1 MFARNQTQLMLPQ
14 DNVITSFL
22 CKKLG
27 HNHLR
32 IAGEYW
38 HIEKLVALQCMM
50 LKEAPNLQEGLL
62 WWSKSVS
69 LFDRRLY
76 VTFQHGDAQIHLQVE
91 CRTADMPNW
100 AESVFG
106 LLKMQLEMLEL
117 SESIQ
122 VQVQVHANNPLAA
135 DIFLEETRDSKTSSS
150 VFELVKH
157 VYLLLS
163 HQPIEQPELLSVLN
177 ALFIKNSNYALKL
190 EQAARQLGVSKR
202 TLQRRLQEKQVSY
215 SQCVDFAKRK
225 QALTLLADTQL
236 TTQQI
241 AYQLGYEE
249 PSNFHRTFRRWY
261 PFSPMQYR
269 QQCLDNRTQLNQQPI
284 RLYYAKANTFDD
296 NHIDQPVGK
305 IWMEVDNIA
314 FEKVV
319 SVECRDRDGAWRR
332 YPAFF
337 ERFLSHGTE
346 LWATTELPVAHPLT
360 FRLCYEVDGERYIEN
375 NHQRDYVVS
384 KGLLIGATEYIVPTR
399 QLINIGAQYTLFV
412 ELACRLENVARI
424 DCYADDDPTPHAMRL
439 TQHSLHYACWV
450 LQLSLTQTAKQCRF
464 RLYDES
470 DNELAKE
477 HYPIQYPIVQPLN

>member
-1 MFARNQTQLMLPQ
+1 MFARNQTQLMLLQ

-76 VTFQHGDAQIHLQVE
+76 VTLQHGDAQIHLQVE

-106 LLKMQLEMLEL
+106 LLKMQLETLEL

-122 VQVQVHANNPLAA
+122 VQVHANNPLTA
-135 DIFLEETRDSKTSSS
+135 DIFLKETRDSKTSSS

-202 TLQRRLQEKQVSY
+202 TLQRRLQEKQMSY

-269 QQCLDNRTQLNQQPI
+269 QQCLDNRTHLNNQPI
-284 RLYYAKANTFDD
+284 RLYYAKANTLAD
-296 NHIDQPVGK
+296 NDIDQPVGK

-399 QLINIGAQYTLFV
+399 QLIQLGTQYTLFV
-412 ELACRLENVARI
+412 ELACRLKDVAKI
-424 DCYADDDPTPHAMRL
+424 DCYVGDAPALHAMSQ
-439 TQHSLHYACWV
+439 TQNAEDYTCWA
-450 LQLSLTQTAKQCRF
+450 LQLPLTQTAKQCRF
-464 RLYDES
+464 RLYDHS
-470 DNELAKE
+470 GNELAKD
-477 HYPIQYPIVQPLN
+477 HYPIQYPIVQPLS

>member
-1 MFARNQTQLMLPQ
+1 MLPQ

-50 LKEAPNLQEGLL
+50 LREAPNLQEGLL

-76 VTFQHGDAQIHLQVE
+76 VTLQHGDAQIHLQVE
-91 CRTADMPNW
+91 CRTADKPSW
-100 AESVFG
+100 AESVFS

-122 VQVQVHANNPLAA
+122 VQVHANNPLAA
-135 DIFLEETRDSKTSSS
+135 DIFLEETQDSKTSSN
-150 VFELVKH
+150 VFDLVKH

-202 TLQRRLQEKQVSY
+202 TLQRRLQEKQMSY

-384 KGLLIGATEYIVPTR
+384 KGLLIGAAEYIVPTR
-399 QLINIGAQYTLFV
+399 QLINIGAQYTLFI

-450 LQLSLTQTAKQCRF
+450 LQLSLTQTAKHCRF

-477 HYPIQYPIVQPLN
+477 HYPIQYPFVQPLN

>member
-76 VTFQHGDAQIHLQVE
+76 VTLQHGDAQIHLQVE
-91 CRTADMPNW
+91 CRTADKPSW
-100 AESVFG
+100 AESVFS

-122 VQVQVHANNPLAA
+122 VQVHANNPLAA
-135 DIFLEETRDSKTSSS
+135 DIFLEETQDSKTSSN
-150 VFELVKH
+150 VFDLVKH

-202 TLQRRLQEKQVSY
+202 TLQRRLQEKQMSY

-384 KGLLIGATEYIVPTR
+384 KGLLIGAAEYIVPTR
-399 QLINIGAQYTLFV
+399 QLINIGAQYTLFI

-439 TQHSLHYACWV
+439 TKHSLHYACWV

-470 DNELAKE
+470 GNELAKE

>member
-122 VQVQVHANNPLAA
+122 VQVHANNPLAA

-150 VFELVKH
+150 VFDLVKH
-157 VYLLLS
+157 VYFLLS

-202 TLQRRLQEKQVSY
+202 TLQRRLQEKQMSY

-346 LWATTELPVAHPLT
+346 LWATTELPVAYPLN

-384 KGLLIGATEYIVPTR
+384 KGLLIGAAEYIVPTR

-424 DCYADDDPTPHAMRL
+424 DGYVDDDPTPHAMRL
-439 TQHSLHYACWV
+439 TKHSLHYACWV

>member
-76 VTFQHGDAQIHLQVE
+76 VTLQHGDAQIHLQVE

-106 LLKMQLEMLEL
+106 LLKMQLETLEL

-122 VQVQVHANNPLAA
+122 VQVQASNPLAA
-135 DIFLEETRDSKTSSS
+135 DIFLGETRDSKTSSS

-202 TLQRRLQEKQVSY
+202 TLQRRLQEKQMSY

-269 QQCLDNRTQLNQQPI
+269 QQCLDNRTHLNNQPI
-284 RLYYAKANTFDD
+284 RLYYAKANTLAD
-296 NHIDQPVGK
+296 NDIDQPVGK

-319 SVECRDRDGAWRR
+319 SVECRDRDGTWRR

-337 ERFLSHGTE
+337 ERFLNNGTE

-360 FRLCYEVDGERYIEN
+360 FRLCYEVDGERYIDN

-384 KGLLIGATEYIVPTR
+384 KGLLIGATEYIVPTK
-399 QLINIGAQYTLFV
+399 QLIQLGTQYTLFV
-412 ELACRLENVARI
+412 ELACRLKDVAKI
-424 DCYADDDPTPHAMRL
+424 DCYVGDAPAPHTMSQ
-439 TQHSLHYACWV
+439 TQNAEDYTCWA
-450 LQLSLTQTAKQCRF
+450 LQLPLTQTAKQCRF
-464 RLYDES
+464 RLYDHS
-470 DNELAKE
+470 GNELAKD
-477 HYPIQYPIVQPLN
+477 HYPIQYPIMQPLS

>member
-1 MFARNQTQLMLPQ
+1 
-14 DNVITSFL
+14 
-22 CKKLG
+22 
-27 HNHLR
+27 
-32 IAGEYW
+32 
-38 HIEKLVALQCMM
+38 MM

-76 VTFQHGDAQIHLQVE
+76 VTLQHDDAQIHLQVD
-91 CRTADMPNW
+91 CRTADMPSW

-117 SESIQ
+117 SESI
-122 VQVQVHANNPLAA
+122 QVQVHANNPLAA

-150 VFELVKH
+150 VFDLVKH

-202 TLQRRLQEKQVSY
+202 TLQRRLQEKQMSY
-215 SQCVDFAKRK
+215 SQCIDFAKRK

-284 RLYYAKANTFDD
+284 RLYYAKANTVDD

-384 KGLLIGATEYIVPTR
+384 KGLLIGATEYIVPTL

-424 DCYADDDPTPHAMRL
+424 DCYVDDDPTPHTMRL

-450 LQLSLTQTAKQCRF
+450 LQLSLIQTAKQCRF

-470 DNELAKE
+470 GNELAKE

>member
-76 VTFQHGDAQIHLQVE
+76 VTLQHGDAQIHLQVE

-106 LLKMQLEMLEL
+106 LLKMQLETLEL

-122 VQVQVHANNPLAA
+122 VQVQASNPLAA
-135 DIFLEETRDSKTSSS
+135 DIFLGETRDSKTSSS

-202 TLQRRLQEKQVSY
+202 TLQRRLQEKQMSY

-269 QQCLDNRTQLNQQPI
+269 QQCLDNRTHLNNQPI
-284 RLYYAKANTFDD
+284 RLYYAKANTLAD
-296 NHIDQPVGK
+296 NDIDQPVGK

-319 SVECRDRDGAWRR
+319 SVECRDRDGTWRR

-337 ERFLSHGTE
+337 ERFLNNGTE

-360 FRLCYEVDGERYIEN
+360 FRLCYEVDGERYIDN

-384 KGLLIGATEYIVPTR
+384 KGLLIGATEYIVPTK
-399 QLINIGAQYTLFV
+399 QLIQLGTQYTLFV
-412 ELACRLENVARI
+412 ELACRLKDVTKI
-424 DCYADDDPTPHAMRL
+424 DCYVGDAPAPHTMSQ
-439 TQHSLHYACWV
+439 TQNAEDYTCWA
-450 LQLSLTQTAKQCRF
+450 LQLPLTQTAKQCRF
-464 RLYDES
+464 RLYDHS
-470 DNELAKE
+470 GNELAKD
-477 HYPIQYPIVQPLN
+477 HYPIQYPIMQPLS

>member
-76 VTFQHGDAQIHLQVE
+76 VTLQHGDAQIHLQVE

-106 LLKMQLEMLEL
+106 LLKMQLETLEL

-122 VQVQVHANNPLAA
+122 VQVHANNPLTA
-135 DIFLEETRDSKTSSS
+135 DIFLKETRDSKTSSS

-202 TLQRRLQEKQVSY
+202 TLQRRLQEKQMSY

-225 QALTLLADTQL
+225 HALTLLADTQL

-269 QQCLDNRTQLNQQPI
+269 QQCLDNRTHLNNQPI
-284 RLYYAKANTFDD
+284 RLYYAKANTLAD
-296 NHIDQPVGK
+296 NDIDQPVGK

-399 QLINIGAQYTLFV
+399 QLIQLGTQYTLFV
-412 ELACRLENVARI
+412 ELACRLKDVAKI
-424 DCYADDDPTPHAMRL
+424 DCYVGDAPALHAMSQ
-439 TQHSLHYACWV
+439 TQNAEDYTCWA
-450 LQLSLTQTAKQCRF
+450 LQLPLTQTAKQCRF
-464 RLYDES
+464 RLYDHS
-470 DNELAKE
+470 GNELAKD
-477 HYPIQYPIVQPLN
+477 HYPIQYPIVQPLS

>member
-76 VTFQHGDAQIHLQVE
+76 VTLQHGDAQIHLQVE
-91 CRTADMPNW
+91 CRTADKPSW
-100 AESVFG
+100 AESVFS

-122 VQVQVHANNPLAA
+122 VQVHANNPLAA
-135 DIFLEETRDSKTSSS
+135 DIFLAETRDSKTSSS
-150 VFELVKH
+150 VFDLVKH

-202 TLQRRLQEKQVSY
+202 TLQRRLQEKQMSY

-305 IWMEVDNIA
+305 IWIEVDNIA

-360 FRLCYEVDGERYIEN
+360 FRLCYEVDGERYSEN

-384 KGLLIGATEYIVPTR
+384 KGLLIGAAEYIVPTR

-439 TQHSLHYACWV
+439 TQHSLYYACWV

-470 DNELAKE
+470 GNELAKE

>member
-76 VTFQHGDAQIHLQVE
+76 VTLQHGDAQIHLQVE
-91 CRTADMPNW
+91 CRTGDMPNW

-122 VQVQVHANNPLAA
+122 VQVHANNPLAA
-135 DIFLEETRDSKTSSS
+135 NIFLVETRDSKTSSS

-202 TLQRRLQEKQVSY
+202 TLQRRLQEKQMSY

-284 RLYYAKANTFDD
+284 RLYYAKANTLADHD
-296 NHIDQPVGK
+296 IDQPVGR

-319 SVECRDRDGAWRR
+319 SVECRDRDGTWRR

-337 ERFLSHGTE
+337 ERFLNNGTE

-360 FRLCYEVDGERYIEN
+360 FRLCYEVDGERYIDN

-384 KGLLIGATEYIVPTR
+384 KGLLIGATEYIVPTK
-399 QLINIGAQYTLFV
+399 QLIQLGTQYTLFV
-412 ELACRLENVARI
+412 ELACRLKYVAKI
-424 DCYADDDPTPHAMRL
+424 DCYVGDAPAPHTMSQ
-439 TQHSLHYACWV
+439 TQNAEDYTCWA
-450 LQLSLTQTAKQCRF
+450 LQLPLTQTAKQCRF
-464 RLYDES
+464 RLYDHS
-470 DNELAKE
+470 GNELAKD
-477 HYPIQYPIVQPLN
+477 HYPIQYPIMQPLS

>member
-38 HIEKLVALQCMM
+38 HIEKLVVLQCMM

-76 VTFQHGDAQIHLQVE
+76 VTLQHGDAQIHLQVE
-91 CRTADMPNW
+91 CRTGDMPNW

-122 VQVQVHANNPLAA
+122 VQVHANNPLAA
-135 DIFLEETRDSKTSSS
+135 NIFLEETRDSKTSSS
-150 VFELVKH
+150 VFDLVKH

-202 TLQRRLQEKQVSY
+202 TLQRRLQEKQMSY

-269 QQCLDNRTQLNQQPI
+269 QQCLDNRTHLNNQPI
-284 RLYYAKANTFDD
+284 RLYYAKANTLAD
-296 NHIDQPVGK
+296 NDIDQPVGK

-319 SVECRDRDGAWRR
+319 SVECRDRDGTWRR

-337 ERFLSHGTE
+337 ERFLNNGTE

-360 FRLCYEVDGERYIEN
+360 FRLCYEVDGERYIDN

-384 KGLLIGATEYIVPTR
+384 KGLLIGATEYIVPTK
-399 QLINIGAQYTLFV
+399 QLIQLGTQYTLFV
-412 ELACRLENVARI
+412 ELACRLKDVAKI
-424 DCYADDDPTPHAMRL
+424 DCYVGDAPAPHTMSQ
-439 TQHSLHYACWV
+439 TQNAEDYTCWA
-450 LQLSLTQTAKQCRF
+450 LQLPLTQTAKQCRF
-464 RLYDES
+464 RLYDHS
-470 DNELAKE
+470 GNELAKD
-477 HYPIQYPIVQPLN
+477 HYPIQYPIMQPLS

>member
-1 MFARNQTQLMLPQ
+1 MLPE
-14 DNVITSFL
+14 NNTITTFL

-38 HIEKLVALQCMM
+38 HIEKLVALQCIM
-50 LKEAPNLQEGLL
+50 LSEAPNLEEGLL
-62 WWSKSVS
+62 WWSKTIS

-76 VTFQHGDAQIHLQVE
+76 VNARRIQNTIQMQVE
-91 CRTADMPNW
+91 CRTTEVPSWAD
-100 AESVFG
+100 SVFD
-106 LLKMQLEMLEL
+106 LLSMQLELL
-117 SESIQ
+117 NLNPS
-122 VQVQVHANNPLAA
+122 VQLNPQVHSPFTA
-135 DIFLEETRDSKTSSS
+135 DILVLKKAANTSQSS
-150 VFELVKH
+150 VFDLVKH

-177 ALFIKNSNYALKL
+177 ALFVKNSNYALKL
-190 EQAARQLGVSKR
+190 EQAAQQLGVSKR
-202 TLQRRLQEKQVSY
+202 TLQRRLQEKQMSY
-215 SQCVDFAKRK
+215 SQCVDFAKK
-225 QALTLLADTQL
+225 KHALTLLADTQL

-269 QQCLDNRTQLNQQPI
+269 QQCLDNRAQINLQPI
-284 RLYYAKANTFDD
+284 RLNYAKANTLAEND
-296 NHIDQPVGK
+296 IDQPVGK

-319 SVECRDRDGAWRR
+319 SVECRDRDGVWRR

-337 ERFLSHGTE
+337 ERFLNNGTE

-360 FRLCYEVDGERYIEN
+360 FRLCYEVDGERYIDN

-384 KGLLIGATEYIVPTR
+384 KGLLIGTTEYIVPTR
-399 QLINIGAQYTLFV
+399 QAIRCNGQYTLFI
-412 ELACRLENVARI
+412 ELASRI
-424 DCYADDDPTPHAMRL
+424 KEAIAVDCFIDEKSEPYAMAL
-439 TQHSLHYACWV
+439 THSSEEYTCWT
-450 LQLSLTQTAKQCRF
+450 LQLPLPSTAKKCQF
-464 RLYDES
+464 RLYDS
-470 DNELAKE
+470 TGAELAKE
-477 HYPIQYPIVQPLN
+477 HYPKQYPIVQSLS

>member
-14 DNVITSFL
+14 NNVITSFL

-38 HIEKLVALQCMM
+38 HIKKLVALQCMM

-76 VTFQHGDAQIHLQVE
+76 VTLQHGDAQIHLQVE

-122 VQVQVHANNPLAA
+122 VQIQASNPLAA
-135 DIFLEETRDSKTSSS
+135 DIFLGETRDSKTSSS
-150 VFELVKH
+150 VFDLVKH

-202 TLQRRLQEKQVSY
+202 TLQRRLQEKQMSY

-269 QQCLDNRTQLNQQPI
+269 QQCLDNRTHLNNQPI
-284 RLYYAKANTFDD
+284 RLYYAKANTLAD
-296 NHIDQPVGK
+296 NDIDQPVGK

-319 SVECRDRDGAWRR
+319 SVECRDRDGTWRR

-337 ERFLSHGTE
+337 ERFLNNGTE

-360 FRLCYEVDGERYIEN
+360 FRLCYEVDGERYIDN

-384 KGLLIGATEYIVPTR
+384 KGLLIGATEYIVPTK
-399 QLINIGAQYTLFV
+399 QLIQLGTQYTLFV
-412 ELACRLENVARI
+412 ELACRLKDVAKI
-424 DCYADDDPTPHAMRL
+424 DCYVGDAPAPHTMSQ
-439 TQHSLHYACWV
+439 TQNAEDYTCWA
-450 LQLSLTQTAKQCRF
+450 LQLPLTQTAKQCRF
-464 RLYDES
+464 RLYDHS
-470 DNELAKE
+470 GNELAKD
-477 HYPIQYPIVQPLN
+477 HYPIQYPIMQPLS

>member
-1 MFARNQTQLMLPQ
+1 MQPQ

-106 LLKMQLEMLEL
+106 LLKMQLETLEL

-122 VQVQVHANNPLAA
+122 VQASNPLAA
-135 DIFLEETRDSKTSSS
+135 DIFLGETRDSKTSSS

-202 TLQRRLQEKQVSY
+202 TLQRRLQEKQMSY
-215 SQCVDFAKRK
+215 SQCVDFAKK
-225 QALTLLADTQL
+225 KHALALLADTQF

-269 QQCLDNRTQLNQQPI
+269 QQCLDNRTHLNTQPI
-284 RLYYAKANTFDD
+284 RLYYAKANTLAD
-296 NHIDQPVGK
+296 NDIDQPVGK

-337 ERFLSHGTE
+337 ERFLNNGTE

-360 FRLCYEVDGERYIEN
+360 FRLCYEVDGERYIDN

-399 QLINIGAQYTLFV
+399 QLIQLGTQYTLFV
-412 ELACRLENVARI
+412 ELACRLKDVAKI
-424 DCYADDDPTPHAMRL
+424 DCYVSDAPAPHTMSQ
-439 TQHSLHYACWV
+439 TQNAEDYTCWA
-450 LQLSLTQTAKQCRF
+450 LQLPLTQTAKQCRF
-464 RLYDES
+464 RLYDHS
-470 DNELAKE
+470 GNELAKD
-477 HYPIQYPIVQPLN
+477 HYPIQYPIVKPLN

>member
-1 MFARNQTQLMLPQ
+1 MLVFRNVTNFMLPE
-14 DNVITSFL
+14 NNTITTFL

-50 LKEAPNLQEGLL
+50 LQEAPNLREGLL

-76 VTFQHGDAQIHLQVE
+76 VIFEHNDNQIQMQLE
-91 CRTADMPNW
+91 CRATEMPSW
-100 AESVFG
+100 AESVYD
-106 LLKMQLEMLEL
+106 LLLMQLDQLGL
-117 SESIQ
+117 SEFVHIQ
-122 VQVQVHANNPLAA
+122 LHSHDLLSAH
-135 DIFLEETRDSKTSSS
+135 FELEEDSSPKQNS
-150 VFELVKH
+150 VVFDLVKH

-177 ALFIKNSNYALKL
+177 ALFVKNSNYALKL
-190 EQAARQLGVSKR
+190 EQAALQLGVSKR
-202 TLQRRLQEKQVSY
+202 TLQRRLQEKQMSY
-215 SQCVDFAKRK
+215 SQCVDFAKK
-225 QALTLLADTQL
+225 KHALALLADTQL

-269 QQCLDNRTQLNQQPI
+269 QQCLDNRAQINLQPI
-284 RLYYAKANTFDD
+284 RLSYAKANTLAEND
-296 NHIDQPVGK
+296 IDQPVGK

-319 SVECRDRDGAWRR
+319 SVECRDRDGVWRR

-337 ERFLSHGTE
+337 ERFLNNGTE

-360 FRLCYEVDGERYIEN
+360 FRLCYEVDGERYIDN

-384 KGLLIGATEYIVPTR
+384 KGLLIGTTEYIVPTR
-399 QLINIGAQYTLFV
+399 QAIRCNGQYTLFI
-412 ELACRLENVARI
+412 ELANRIKETTNVDCFI
-424 DCYADDDPTPHAMRL
+424 DEESEPYAMEL
-439 TQHSLHYACWV
+439 THSSEEYTCWT
-450 LQLSLTQTAKQCRF
+450 LQLSLPSTAKKCQF
-464 RLYDES
+464 RLYDS
-470 DNELAKE
+470 TGAELAKE
-477 HYPIQYPIVQPLN
+477 HYPKQYPIVQSLS

>member
-1 MFARNQTQLMLPQ
+1 MLPQ

-76 VTFQHGDAQIHLQVE
+76 VTLQHDDAQIHLQVE

-122 VQVQVHANNPLAA
+122 VQVHANNPLTA
-135 DIFLEETRDSKTSSS
+135 DIFLKETRDSKTSSS

-202 TLQRRLQEKQVSY
+202 TLQRRLQEKQMSY
-215 SQCVDFAKRK
+215 SQCVDFAKK
-225 QALTLLADTQL
+225 KHALALLADTQL

-241 AYQLGYEE
+241 AYKLGYEE

-269 QQCLDNRTQLNQQPI
+269 QQCLDNRTHLNNQPI
-284 RLYYAKANTFDD
+284 RLYYAKANTLAD
-296 NHIDQPVGK
+296 NDIDQPVGK

-337 ERFLSHGTE
+337 ERFLNNGTE

-360 FRLCYEVDGERYIEN
+360 FRLCYEVDGERYIDN

-384 KGLLIGATEYIVPTR
+384 KGLLIGATEYIVPTK
-399 QLINIGAQYTLFV
+399 QLIQLGTQYTLFV
-412 ELACRLENVARI
+412 ELACRLKDVAKI
-424 DCYADDDPTPHAMRL
+424 DCYVGDAPAPHTMSQ
-439 TQHSLHYACWV
+439 TQNAEDYTCWA
-450 LQLSLTQTAKQCRF
+450 LQLPLTQTAKQCRF
-464 RLYDES
+464 RLYDHS
-470 DNELAKE
+470 GNELAKD
-477 HYPIQYPIVQPLN
+477 HYPIQYPIMQPLS

>member
-76 VTFQHGDAQIHLQVE
+76 VTLQHGDAQIHLQVE
-91 CRTADMPNW
+91 CRTGDMPNW

-122 VQVQVHANNPLAA
+122 VQVHANNPLAA
-135 DIFLEETRDSKTSSS
+135 NIFLEETRDSKTSSS

-202 TLQRRLQEKQVSY
+202 TLQRRLQEKQMSY

-269 QQCLDNRTQLNQQPI
+269 QQCWI
-284 RLYYAKANTFDD
+284 
-296 NHIDQPVGK
+296 
-305 IWMEVDNIA
+305 
-314 FEKVV
+314 
-319 SVECRDRDGAWRR
+319 
-332 YPAFF
+332 
-337 ERFLSHGTE
+337 TE
-346 LWATTELPVAHPLT
+346 L
-360 FRLCYEVDGERYIEN
+360 N
-375 NHQRDYVVS
+375 
-384 KGLLIGATEYIVPTR
+384 
-399 QLINIGAQYTLFV
+399 
-412 ELACRLENVARI
+412 
-424 DCYADDDPTPHAMRL
+424 
-439 TQHSLHYACWV
+439 
-450 LQLSLTQTAKQCRF
+450 
-464 RLYDES
+464 
-470 DNELAKE
+470 
-477 HYPIQYPIVQPLN
+477 

>member
-76 VTFQHGDAQIHLQVE
+76 VTLQHDDAQIHLQVE

-117 SESIQ
+117 SESI
-122 VQVQVHANNPLAA
+122 QVQVHANNPLAA

-202 TLQRRLQEKQVSY
+202 TLQRRLQEKQMSY

-360 FRLCYEVDGERYIEN
+360 FRLYYEVDGERYIEN

-424 DCYADDDPTPHAMRL
+424 DCYVDDAPSPHAMRL
-439 TQHSLHYACWV
+439 TQHSLYYACWV

-470 DNELAKE
+470 GNELAKE
-477 HYPIQYPIVQPLN
+477 QYPIQYPIVQPLN

>member
-1 MFARNQTQLMLPQ
+1 MFARNQTQLMQPQ

-106 LLKMQLEMLEL
+106 LLKMQLETLEL

-122 VQVQVHANNPLAA
+122 VQASNPLAA
-135 DIFLEETRDSKTSSS
+135 DIFLGETRDSKTSSS

-202 TLQRRLQEKQVSY
+202 TLQRRLQEKQMSY
-215 SQCVDFAKRK
+215 SQCVDFAKK
-225 QALTLLADTQL
+225 KHALALLADTQF

-269 QQCLDNRTQLNQQPI
+269 QQCLDNRTHLNTQPI
-284 RLYYAKANTFDD
+284 RLYYAKANTLAD
-296 NHIDQPVGK
+296 NDIDQPVGK

-337 ERFLSHGTE
+337 ERFLNNGTE

-360 FRLCYEVDGERYIEN
+360 FRLCYEVDGERYIDN

-399 QLINIGAQYTLFV
+399 QLIQLGTQYTLFV
-412 ELACRLENVARI
+412 ELACRLKDVAKI
-424 DCYADDDPTPHAMRL
+424 DCYVSDAPAPHTMSQ
-439 TQHSLHYACWV
+439 TQNAEDYTCWA
-450 LQLSLTQTAKQCRF
+450 LQLPLTQTAKQCRF
-464 RLYDES
+464 RLYDHS
-470 DNELAKE
+470 GNELAKD
-477 HYPIQYPIVQPLN
+477 HYPIQYPIVKPLN

>member
-38 HIEKLVALQCMM
+38 HIEKLVVLQCMM

-76 VTFQHGDAQIHLQVE
+76 VTLQHGDSQIHLQVE
-91 CRTADMPNW
+91 CRTGDMPNW

-122 VQVQVHANNPLAA
+122 VQVHANNPLAA
-135 DIFLEETRDSKTSSS
+135 NIFLEETRDSKTSSS
-150 VFELVKH
+150 VFDLVKH

-202 TLQRRLQEKQVSY
+202 TLQRRLQEKQMSY

-269 QQCLDNRTQLNQQPI
+269 QQCLDNRTHLNNQPI
-284 RLYYAKANTFDD
+284 RLYYAKANTLAD
-296 NHIDQPVGK
+296 NDIDQPVGK

-319 SVECRDRDGAWRR
+319 SVECRDRDGTWRR

-337 ERFLSHGTE
+337 ERFLNNGTE

-360 FRLCYEVDGERYIEN
+360 FRLCYEVDGERYIDN

-384 KGLLIGATEYIVPTR
+384 KGLLIGATEYIVPTK
-399 QLINIGAQYTLFV
+399 QLIQLGTQYTLFV
-412 ELACRLENVARI
+412 ELACRLKDVAKI
-424 DCYADDDPTPHAMRL
+424 DCYVGDAPAPHTMSQ
-439 TQHSLHYACWV
+439 TQNAEDYTCWA
-450 LQLSLTQTAKQCRF
+450 LQLPLTQTAKQCRF
-464 RLYDES
+464 RLYDHS
-470 DNELAKE
+470 GNELAKD
-477 HYPIQYPIVQPLN
+477 HYPIQYPIMQPLS

>member
-38 HIEKLVALQCMM
+38 HIEKLVVLQCMM

-76 VTFQHGDAQIHLQVE
+76 VTLQHGDAQIHLQVE
-91 CRTADMPNW
+91 CRTGDMPNW

-106 LLKMQLEMLEL
+106 LLKMQLETLEL

-122 VQVQVHANNPLAA
+122 VQASNPLAA
-135 DIFLEETRDSKTSSS
+135 DIFLGETRDSKTSSS

-202 TLQRRLQEKQVSY
+202 TLQRRLQEKQMSY
-215 SQCVDFAKRK
+215 SQCVDFAKK
-225 QALTLLADTQL
+225 KHALALLADTQF

-269 QQCLDNRTQLNQQPI
+269 QQCLDNRTHLNTQPI
-284 RLYYAKANTFDD
+284 RLYYAKANTLAD
-296 NHIDQPVGK
+296 NDIDQPVGK

-337 ERFLSHGTE
+337 ERFLNNGTE

-360 FRLCYEVDGERYIEN
+360 FRLCYEVDGERYIDN

-399 QLINIGAQYTLFV
+399 QLIQLGTQYTLFV
-412 ELACRLENVARI
+412 ELACRLKDVAKI
-424 DCYADDDPTPHAMRL
+424 DCYVSDAPAPHTMSQ
-439 TQHSLHYACWV
+439 TQNAEDYTCWA
-450 LQLSLTQTAKQCRF
+450 LQLPLTQTAKQCRF
-464 RLYDES
+464 RLYDHS
-470 DNELAKE
+470 GNELAKD
-477 HYPIQYPIVQPLN
+477 HYPIQYPIVQPLS

>member
-122 VQVQVHANNPLAA
+122 VQVHANNPLTA
-135 DIFLEETRDSKTSSS
+135 DIFLKETRDSKTSSS

-202 TLQRRLQEKQVSY
+202 TLQRRLQEKQMSY

-269 QQCLDNRTQLNQQPI
+269 QQCLDNRTHLNNQPI
-284 RLYYAKANTFDD
+284 RLYYAKANTLAD
-296 NHIDQPVGK
+296 NDIDQPVGK

-319 SVECRDRDGAWRR
+319 SVECRDRDGTWRR

-337 ERFLSHGTE
+337 ERFLNNGTE
-346 LWATTELPVAHPLT
+346 LWATTELPVAHPLA
-360 FRLCYEVDGERYIEN
+360 FRLCYEVDGERYIDN

-384 KGLLIGATEYIVPTR
+384 KGLLIGATEYIVPTK
-399 QLINIGAQYTLFV
+399 QLIQLGTQYTLFV
-412 ELACRLENVARI
+412 ELACRLKDVAKI
-424 DCYADDDPTPHAMRL
+424 DCYVGDAPAPHTMSQ
-439 TQHSLHYACWV
+439 TQNAEDYTCWA
-450 LQLSLTQTAKQCRF
+450 LQLPLTQTAKQCRF
-464 RLYDES
+464 RLYDHS
-470 DNELAKE
+470 GNELAKD
-477 HYPIQYPIVQPLN
+477 HYPIQYPIMQPLS

>member
-76 VTFQHGDAQIHLQVE
+76 VTLQHDDAQIHLQVE

-117 SESIQ
+117 SESI
-122 VQVQVHANNPLAA
+122 QVQVHANNPLAA

-202 TLQRRLQEKQVSY
+202 TLQRRLQEKQMSY

-305 IWMEVDNIA
+305 IWVEVDNIA

-337 ERFLSHGTE
+337 ERFFKSWHRTMGNDRTSGGASPYLS
-346 LWATTELPVAHPLT
+346 PVL
-360 FRLCYEVDGERYIEN
+360 
-375 NHQRDYVVS
+375 
-384 KGLLIGATEYIVPTR
+384 
-399 QLINIGAQYTLFV
+399 
-412 ELACRLENVARI
+412 
-424 DCYADDDPTPHAMRL
+424 
-439 TQHSLHYACWV
+439 
-450 LQLSLTQTAKQCRF
+450 
-464 RLYDES
+464 
-470 DNELAKE
+470 
-477 HYPIQYPIVQPLN
+477 

>member
-76 VTFQHGDAQIHLQVE
+76 VTLQHGDAQIHLQVE

-106 LLKMQLEMLEL
+106 LLRMQLEMLEL

-122 VQVQVHANNPLAA
+122 VQVQASNPLAA
-135 DIFLEETRDSKTSSS
+135 DIFLGETRDSKTSSS

-202 TLQRRLQEKQVSY
+202 TLQRRLQEKQMSY
-215 SQCVDFAKRK
+215 SQCVDFAKK
-225 QALTLLADTQL
+225 KHALALLADTQL

-269 QQCLDNRTQLNQQPI
+269 QQCLDNRTHLNNQPI
-284 RLYYAKANTFDD
+284 RLYYAKANTLAD
-296 NHIDQPVGK
+296 NDIDQPVGK

-337 ERFLSHGTE
+337 ERFLNNGTE

-360 FRLCYEVDGERYIEN
+360 FRLCYEVEGERYIDN

-399 QLINIGAQYTLFV
+399 QLIQLGTQYTLFV
-412 ELACRLENVARI
+412 ELACRLKDVAKI
-424 DCYADDDPTPHAMRL
+424 ECYVGDAPAPHAMSQ
-439 TQHSLHYACWV
+439 TQNAEDYTCWA
-450 LQLSLTQTAKQCRF
+450 LQLPLTQTAKQCRF
-464 RLYDES
+464 RLYDHS
-470 DNELAKE
+470 GNELAKD
-477 HYPIQYPIVQPLN
+477 HYPIQYPIVQPLS

>member
-1 MFARNQTQLMLPQ
+1 MLPQ

-50 LKEAPNLQEGLL
+50 LKEAPDLQEGLL

-76 VTFQHGDAQIHLQVE
+76 VTFQHGDAQIHLQVK

-122 VQVQVHANNPLAA
+122 VQVHANNPLAA
-135 DIFLEETRDSKTSSS
+135 DIFLEETQDSKTSSN
-150 VFELVKH
+150 VFDLVKH

-202 TLQRRLQEKQVSY
+202 TLQRRLQEKQMSY

-296 NHIDQPVGK
+296 NHTDQPVGK

-360 FRLCYEVDGERYIEN
+360 FRLCYEVDGERY
-375 NHQRDYVVS
+375 HQRDYVVS
-384 KGLLIGATEYIVPTR
+384 KGLLIGATEYIVPTK
-399 QLINIGAQYTLFV
+399 QLIQLGTQYTLFV
-412 ELACRLENVARI
+412 ELACRLKDVAKI
-424 DCYADDDPTPHAMRL
+424 DCYVGDAPAPHTMSQ
-439 TQHSLHYACWV
+439 TQNAEDYTCWA
-450 LQLSLTQTAKQCRF
+450 LQLPLTQTAKQCRF
-464 RLYDES
+464 RLYDHS
-470 DNELAKE
+470 GNELAKD
-477 HYPIQYPIVQPLN
+477 HYPIQYPIMQPLS

>member
-14 DNVITSFL
+14 DNIITSFL

-91 CRTADMPNW
+91 CRTGDMPNW

-106 LLKMQLEMLEL
+106 LLRMQLEMLEL

-122 VQVQVHANNPLAA
+122 VQVQASNPIAA
-135 DIFLEETRDSKTSSS
+135 DIFLGETRDSKTSSS

-202 TLQRRLQEKQVSY
+202 TLQRRLQEKQMSY

-269 QQCLDNRTQLNQQPI
+269 QQCLDNRTHLNNQPI
-284 RLYYAKANTFDD
+284 RLYYAKANTLAD
-296 NHIDQPVGK
+296 NDIDQPVGK

-337 ERFLSHGTE
+337 ERFLNNGTE

-360 FRLCYEVDGERYIEN
+360 FRLCYEVDGERYVDN

-384 KGLLIGATEYIVPTR
+384 KGLLIGATEYIVPTK
-399 QLINIGAQYTLFV
+399 QLIQLGIQYTLFV
-412 ELACRLENVARI
+412 ELACRLKDVAKI
-424 DCYADDDPTPHAMRL
+424 DCYVGDAPAPHAMSQ
-439 TQHSLHYACWV
+439 TQNAEDYTCWA
-450 LQLSLTQTAKQCRF
+450 LQLPLPQTAKQCRF
-464 RLYDES
+464 RLYEHS
-470 DNELAKE
+470 GNELAKD
-477 HYPIQYPIVQPLN
+477 HYPIQYPIVQPLS